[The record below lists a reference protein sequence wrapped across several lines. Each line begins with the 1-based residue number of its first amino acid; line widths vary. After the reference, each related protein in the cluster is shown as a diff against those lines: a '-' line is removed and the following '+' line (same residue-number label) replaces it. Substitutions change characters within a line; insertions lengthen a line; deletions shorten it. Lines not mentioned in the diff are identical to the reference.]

1 MGQTAIRQAVFDGD
15 LDMDQVL
22 ASGLITGAQ
31 ELADF
36 LLRNITQAIENNTY
50 ASDEQAQELLSRQE
64 ELRDSLNQEEYEELM
79 ESLSASVNE
88 QIANQQNEVMRSQF
102 EDLQQVLQPIYESAY
117 ATRVFLL
124 RLLAKAL

>member
-102 EDLQQVLQPIYESAY
+102 EDLQQVLQPFMKAHTQHS
-117 ATRVFLL
+117 FLL